1 MLVASGPL
9 NIDDCCIVGAGS
21 VIQINKTKYK
31 TKFDSVL

>member
-9 NIDDCCIVGAGS
+9 NIDDCCIGEADS